1 MKRKECGRRG
11 GKATVKKHGAR
22 TRRERG
28 APMDFVTGTPNP
40 EALDA
45 LIESLVNFLIA
56 EKIKEAENKS
66 DPPN

>member
-1 MKRKECGRRG
+1 
-11 GKATVKKHGAR
+11 
-22 TRRERG
+22 
-28 APMDFVTGTPNP
+28 MDFVTGTPNP